1 MSADVSGRKPVTIIE
16 LDQDQCTRTFG
27 VGGCT
32 AALGETGDRKCM
44 NTLKTCHVPD
54 VFNKGTLTL
63 RFTDARSTIPRDGT
77 VYIPSLLSV
86 QSRPMRIEPSKG
98 LGTRASV
105 KIVLQDHPSDDH
117 QVDPYVGERPYDPMS
132 RGTFWTKWLARNP
145 YYQNRPVRVL
155 HGYEGQPL
163 NEYRTR
169 HYFIERIQGPDATDR
184 VTITAKDVL
193 KLADDERAQAPRPTQ
208 VVLREDVEETD
219 SSILLDPLFGTTVGA
234 ELPTEGYIRIGK
246 EVMRFFGRSGG
257 YANVQR
263 AQFNTEAESHD
274 AGDSVQ
280 LCLQYE
286 GERVQDIAYD
296 LLVNYGNVPAGFID
310 KAQWDA
316 EAGVWLSGYNLSTL
330 ITEPTGVNK
339 LLGELSEQCLFFIWW
354 DEENQTIPWSVL
366 RPPDDIPASVD
377 DYEHLVAGSVG
388 REDEPKERVSQVIV
402 YYNQINPVEKLD
414 EESNFSRIRVR
425 RDVEAEGADQYGET
439 RIRKVFSRW
448 FDARNDGQTL
458 STGTR
463 LLNAYRDNPVRVEF
477 SLDAK
482 DRGLFGVGDTVD
494 MLSRYL
500 VDDTGEPA
508 RVRLIV
514 LSQDEVESGHR
525 LEYEC
530 QDYRLADVRI
540 ARWMAPGSPDYSN
553 ATEEQRRTGGFWV
566 GNDGRM
572 SDGSEGYKFV

>member
-16 LDQDQCTRTFG
+16 LEQDFCSLRYG
-27 VGGCT
+27 VGACP
-32 AALGETGDRKCM
+32 AVLGEDSERKCF
-44 NTLKTCHVPD
+44 NTLRSCAVPD
-54 VFNKGTLTL
+54 AYTRSTLTL
-63 RFTDARSTIPRDGT
+63 RFTEARSTIPRDGT

-117 QVDPYVGERPYDPMS
+117 QVDPYVGERPYDPMK

-145 YYQNRPVRVL
+145 YYQNRPIRVL

-163 NEYRTR
+163 SEYRTR

-208 VVLREDVEETD
+208 VVLANDIEEDTTGFIVTA
-219 SSILLDPLFGTTVGA
+219 LFGTSVNA
-234 ELPTEGYIRIGK
+234 ELPSQGYLRIGK
-246 EVMRFFGRSGG
+246 EVMYMHSRNGG
-257 YANVQR
+257 AVYVDR

-286 GERVQDIAYD
+286 GERVQDIVYD
-296 LLVNYGNVPAGFID
+296 LLVNYGNVPASFIN
-310 KAQWDA
+310 KSQWDA
-316 EAGVWLSGYNLSTL
+316 EANVWLAGYNLSAL

-354 DEENQTIPWSVL
+354 DEEQQTIPWSVL
-366 RPPDDIPASVD
+366 RPPEDEPVSVND
-377 DYEHLVAGSVG
+377 FENLVAGSIG
-388 REDEPKERVSQVIV
+388 RKDEPKDRVSQVII
-402 YYNQINPVEKLD
+402 YYSQINPVEKLD
-414 EESNFSRIRVR
+414 EESNFARIRVR
-425 RDVEAEGADQYGET
+425 RDVEAEAEEQYGET
-439 RIRKVFSRW
+439 RIRKIFSRW
-448 FDARNDGQTL
+448 FDADNDAITL

-463 LLNAYRDNPVRVEF
+463 LLNAYRDNPKFITF

-482 DRGLFGVGDTVD
+482 DRGMIGVGHTVD
-494 MLSRYL
+494 FVSRFV
-500 VDDTGEPA
+500 VDDTGAP
-508 RVRLIV
+508 RPIRLLV
-514 LSQDEVESGHR
+514 LSEDEVEAGHR

-530 QDYRLADVRI
+530 QDYRLADVRL
-540 ARWMAPGSPDYSN
+540 ARWTPNNYPNYPQ
-553 ATEEQRRTGGFWV
+553 ATDEQIRKGGFFAD
-566 GNDGRM
+566 NDGKLP
-572 SDGSEGYKFV
+572 DGSDAYQFV

>member
-1 MSADVSGRKPVTIIE
+1 MSAEVSGRKPVTIIE
-16 LDQDQCTRTFG
+16 LDQDFCTRTFG

-32 AALGETGDRKCM
+32 AVLGETGDRKCM

-117 QVDPYVGERPYDPMS
+117 QVDPYVGERPYDPMT

-145 YYQNRPVRVL
+145 YYQNRPIRVL

-163 NEYRTR
+163 SEYRVR

-208 VVLREDVEETD
+208 VVLQDDVEEDAT
-219 SSILLDPLFGTTVGA
+219 SFAVNPLFGTTVGA
-234 ELPTEGYIRIGK
+234 ELPASGYVRVGK
-246 EVMRFFGRSGG
+246 EVMKFTRSGSTL
-257 YANVQR
+257 NVQR
-263 AQFNTEAESHD
+263 AQFNTEAEEHD

-286 GERVQDIAYD
+286 GVPVQDIAYD
-296 LLVNYGNVPAGFID
+296 LLVNYGNVPASFID

-377 DYEHLVAGSVG
+377 DYEHLIAGSVG

-425 RDVEAEGADQYGET
+425 RDVEAESADQYGET

-463 LLNAYRDNPVRVEF
+463 LLNAYRDNPVRVKF

-500 VDDTGEPA
+500 VDDTGAP
-508 RVRLIV
+508 RPIRLLV
-514 LSQDEVESGHR
+514 LSEDEVEAGHR

-530 QDYRLADVRI
+530 QDYRLAEVRL
-540 ARWMAPGSPDYSN
+540 ARWTPNNYPNYPQ
-553 ATEEQRRTGGFWV
+553 ATDEQIRKGGFFAD
-566 GNDGRM
+566 NDGKLP
-572 SDGSEGYKFV
+572 DGSDAYQFV

>member
-16 LDQDQCTRTFG
+16 LEQDFCSLRYG
-27 VGGCT
+27 VGACP
-32 AALGETGDRKCM
+32 AVLGEDSERKCF
-44 NTLKTCHVPD
+44 NTLRSCAVPD
-54 VFNKGTLTL
+54 AYTRSTLTL

-117 QVDPYVGERPYDPMS
+117 QVDPYVGERSYDPMQ

-145 YYQNRPVRVL
+145 YYQNRPIRVL

-163 NEYRTR
+163 NEYRVR

-208 VVLREDVEETD
+208 VVLQDDVEEDAT
-219 SSILLDPLFGTTVGA
+219 SFVVKPLFGTTVGA
-234 ELPTEGYIRIGK
+234 ELPASGYVRVGK
-246 EVMRFFGRSGG
+246 EVMKFTRSGSTL
-257 YANVQR
+257 NVQR
-263 AQFNTEAESHD
+263 AQFNTEAEEHD

-280 LCLQYE
+280 LCLQYD
-286 GERVQDIAYD
+286 GVPVQDVAYD
-296 LLVNYGNVPAGFID
+296 LLVNYGNVPASYIN
-310 KAQWDA
+310 KSQWDA

-425 RDVEAEGADQYGET
+425 RDVEAESADQYGET

-514 LSQDEVESGHR
+514 LSQDEVESSHR

>member
-208 VVLREDVEETD
+208 VVLREDVDESD
-219 SSILLDPLFGTTVGA
+219 NSILLDPLFGTTVGA

-296 LLVNYGNVPAGFID
+296 LLVNYGNVPASYIN

-316 EAGVWLSGYNLSTL
+316 EANVWLAGYNLSTP
-330 ITEPTGVNK
+330 ITEPTGVTK
-339 LLGELSEQCLFFIWW
+339 LLGELSEQCRFFIWW
-354 DEENQTIPWSVL
+354 DEEQQTIPWSVL
-366 RPPDDIPASVD
+366 RPPEDEPVAVNDF
-377 DYEHLVAGSVG
+377 ENFVAGSIG
-388 REDEPKERVSQVIV
+388 RRDEPKERVSQVII
-402 YYNQINPVEKLD
+402 YYSQINPVEKLD
-414 EESNFSRIRVR
+414 EESNFARIRV
-425 RDVEAEGADQYGET
+425 E
-439 RIRKVFSRW
+439 I
-448 FDARNDGQTL
+448 
-458 STGTR
+458 
-463 LLNAYRDNPVRVEF
+463 
-477 SLDAK
+477 
-482 DRGLFGVGDTVD
+482 
-494 MLSRYL
+494 
-500 VDDTGEPA
+500 
-508 RVRLIV
+508 
-514 LSQDEVESGHR
+514 
-525 LEYEC
+525 
-530 QDYRLADVRI
+530 
-540 ARWMAPGSPDYSN
+540 
-553 ATEEQRRTGGFWV
+553 
-566 GNDGRM
+566 GRAH
-572 SDGSEGYKFV
+572 V